1 MLETYCVECHN
12 SLDLAGDLSF
22 EGLTAQFVPAHAEVF
37 EVVVTKLRGR
47 LMPPPGSPQPAQEDI
62 DALIAWLERS
72 LDEDTEPH
80 AVGHVPA
87 QRLSR
92 TEYAHAVK
100 DLLGVDIDPAEHLR
114 LVADQLGVD
123 RLVIGSDIGQTRG
136 PYSRIVDGLREA
148 TRLLDDA
155 ERAAVLH
162 DNAARIYS
170 R

>member
-1 MLETYCVECHN
+1 
-12 SLDLAGDLSF
+12 
-22 EGLTAQFVPAHAEVF
+22 
-37 EVVVTKLRGR
+37 
-47 LMPPPGSPQPAQEDI
+47 MPDAIAIPERCPDI
-62 DALIAWLERS
+62 TCS
-72 LDEDTEPH
+72 N
-80 AVGHVPA
+80 
-87 QRLSR
+87 RLSQPSDDPTGR
-92 TEYAHAVK
+92 SMPVSRMACPSKWLRVRYGIAIACSATNSFCCQSSRNGARPGASPNVSFK
-100 DLLGVDIDPAEHLR
+100 FTGINLDCLAADGLDPAEHLR

>member
-1 MLETYCVECHN
+1 MRKSHQWLAAASVAGVALAVLTWRVEHTREQDRWAMLETYCVECHN

-80 AVGHVPA
+80 AVGYVPA

-100 DLLGVDIDPAEHLR
+100 DLL
-114 LVADQLGVD
+114 
-123 RLVIGSDIGQTRG
+123 
-136 PYSRIVDGLREA
+136 
-148 TRLLDDA
+148 
-155 ERAAVLH
+155 
-162 DNAARIYS
+162 
-170 R
+170 